1 MTVQRQVLI
10 NFGFDEDGLILE
22 GEVTIPADGG
32 ILEGRSKEF
41 EVLRGYGLVLK
52 ASVPCAAMGYC
63 WRERF
68 SLRVESFLR

>member
-1 MTVQRQVLI
+1 MGEFWKYGVKNWKFERI
-10 NFGFDEDGLILE
+10 RFG
-22 GEVTIPADGG
+22 
-32 ILEGRSKEF
+32 
-41 EVLRGYGLVLK
+41 LK